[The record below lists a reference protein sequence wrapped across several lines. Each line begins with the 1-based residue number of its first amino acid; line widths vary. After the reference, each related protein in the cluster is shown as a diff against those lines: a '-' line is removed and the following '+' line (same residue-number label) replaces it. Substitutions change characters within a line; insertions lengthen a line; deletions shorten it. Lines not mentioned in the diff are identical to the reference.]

1 MGTTRLNRSRG
12 ASGGIV
18 PPPVIYAGVF
28 LTGYLLHRS
37 MPIHFF
43 PDRLSLTLG
52 SLLIFLSIPL
62 VALSLREL
70 ICQRTAMNIAKPAAT
85 LVVTGPF
92 RFTRNPMYLSVTLL
106 YCGLGVSLDLAW
118 VILLLPLA
126 LVIVHYKVIVRE
138 EVRLERQ
145 FGQDYLDYK
154 ASVRRWL

>member
-12 ASGGIV
+12 ASGGNV
-18 PPPVIYAGVF
+18 PPPLIYAGVF
-28 LTGYLLHRS
+28 LIGYLLQRS

-43 PDRLSLTLG
+43 SDWLSLTLG
-52 SLLIFLSIPL
+52 PLLILLSIPL
-62 VALSLREL
+62 VALSFREL
-70 ICQRTAMNIAKPAAT
+70 ICQRTAMNIDKPVAT
-85 LVVTGPF
+85 LVVTGSF

>member
-1 MGTTRLNRSRG
+1 
-12 ASGGIV
+12 
-18 PPPVIYAGVF
+18 
-28 LTGYLLHRS
+28 
-37 MPIHFF
+37 
-43 PDRLSLTLG
+43 
-52 SLLIFLSIPL
+52 
-62 VALSLREL
+62 
-70 ICQRTAMNIAKPAAT
+70 MNIDKPVAT
-85 LVVTGPF
+85 LVVTGSF